1 MLIRYEVDGEL
12 EGMENRGEEW
22 KNQLSDIYVN
32 SKGQLCQM
40 LNIKSVVLE
49 YVFNSLRDDNWL
61 GIYFSFNPKF
71 ISKTVGW

>member
-1 MLIRYEVDGEL
+1 
-12 EGMENRGEEW
+12 MEDKSE
-22 KNQLSDIYVN
+22 IYIN
-32 SKGQLCQM
+32 NKGQLCQM
-40 LNIKSVVLE
+40 LNIKGVVLE